1 MSSHEPGLPPRMSR
15 RGGCNLEILPLRLG
29 GRGLPGTCPPHGRSW
44 CGPVEPAW
52 EGSAC
57 VPLDVRR
64 SELRQAVRWPRIAL
78 HGAVAVERGHG
89 QLRGGRQR
97 RGTFDGKEGRLTFF
111 TNGACQGCTLPN
123 VHGCFPHLTQVARQM
138 QSLGY
143 PASHPPGLV
152 LLDLW
157 DGGHARLFTEE
168 EGGGTV
174 YGVALSAIWGRAGEA
189 YAFAAATLTP
199 ATPVVSYQRSP
210 IWTKT
215 YARWVAILKEASV
228 GLNAA
233 LTPYTWARSTRCRV
247 RTACADEHLP
257 TRSGGARGCPE
268 CRSQGRRSDLGSAV
282 EPQERSAAIT

>member
-1 MSSHEPGLPPRMSR
+1 VGLWNL
-15 RGGCNLEILPLRLG
+15 RGREVPACRWTCG
-29 GRGLPGTCPPHGRSW
+29 GRNFGRRSDGPGSRCTERSRLNAVTVSF
-44 CGPVEPAW
+44 GAD
-52 EGSAC
+52 GSA
-57 VPLDVRR
+57 
-64 SELRQAVRWPRIAL
+64 
-78 HGAVAVERGHG
+78 VA
-89 QLRGGRQR
+89 
-97 RGTFDGKEGRLTFF
+97 TFDGKEGRLTFF
-111 TNGACQGCTLPN
+111 TNGACQGCALPN
-123 VHGCFPHLTQVARQM
+123 VHSCFPHLTQVARQM

-168 EGGGTV
+168 EGGGTI

-228 GLNAA
+228 GLNASM
-233 LTPYTWARSTRCRV
+233 P
-247 RTACADEHLP
+247 
-257 TRSGGARGCPE
+257 
-268 CRSQGRRSDLGSAV
+268 
-282 EPQERSAAIT
+282 